1 MKKILLA
8 LFACCVPLFAQ
19 HRPAPPSSAC
29 GNMHLN
35 LAVDLD
41 DSSHRIPPP
50 DAGKARIF
58 FIEETGQTTNWGY
71 PTARIGIDGTWVG
84 ANKKNS
90 YFSVPINPG
99 EHHLCL
105 AVQSA
110 FARFA
115 PQVIQ
120 LAHFSA
126 EAGQTYYYRSRI
138 IDSEHGP
145 EYLVFDPVD
154 SDEAK
159 YLIASYPLSRSS
171 PKK

>member
-1 MKKILLA
+1 MKKMIVA
-8 LFACCVPLFAQ
+8 LFLFCTPLFAAD
-19 HRPAPPSSAC
+19 RPAPPSSAC
-29 GNMHLN
+29 GDMHVR

-41 DSSHRIPPP
+41 NSAHGIPAPEH
-50 DAGKARIF
+50 GKARVV
-58 FIEETGQTTNWGY
+58 FIQETGQVTNWGY
-71 PTARIGIDGTWVG
+71 LTTRIGIDGKWVG

-90 YFSVPINPG
+90 YFSVSVDPG

-105 AVQSA
+105 ALQSA

-120 LAHFSA
+120 LEHVNA
-126 EAGQTYYYRSRI
+126 EAGAIYYYRSRI

-145 EYLVFDPVD
+145 QYLVFDPVD

-159 YLIASYPLSRSS
+159 YLINSYPLSTSH